1 MSVVQ
6 NSWLSPRDYI
16 LYKIFG
22 KPMIVENEK
31 FLVDPTDLLLNAK
44 DRIFRANDYPY
55 QIDEGNHWVLWYC
68 DIKQM
73 FDSDTI
79 TRHIDEDIRRL
90 VDNYMYC
97 DEVAKV
103 ELDKQGNNI
112 FVKQQIAYYKK
123 NDATEKI
130 LVKVVGVHHDDFP
143 NIYYT
148 IQPCDPSS
156 ATFDEKQTDANRL
169 SIVKD
174 KDVEQPS
181 PNPPSPSPAA
191 VPINNNCIILN
202 ISHNKKDIPIR
213 IDPKSTV
220 LQLKEE
226 ISTKTG
232 VAIKEMKLTSK
243 GTVMKDNQ
251 VSISKSDL
259 VHNSK
264 IVLTKAKAR

>member
-1 MSVVQ
+1 MLNFFSGEKKPEAP
-6 NSWLSPRDYI
+6 SPEKQR
-16 LYKIFG
+16 
-22 KPMIVENEK
+22 PMNFDTTTTTTSDAAPKSPAAASSSGE
-31 FLVDPTDLLLNAK
+31 AK
-44 DRIFRANDYPY
+44 LEY
-55 QIDEGNHWVLWYC
+55 
-68 DIKQM
+68 
-73 FDSDTI
+73 
-79 TRHIDEDIRRL
+79 
-90 VDNYMYC
+90 
-97 DEVAKV
+97 
-103 ELDKQGNNI
+103 DKQGNPI

>member
-1 MSVVQ
+1 MMLRCEISSDGDTLNELWQQYKWLPNAMQVRPNPEIMQVKEISMSVVQ

-130 LVKVVGVHHDDFP
+130 LVKVVGVHFDDFP

-169 SIVKD
+169 SLAD
-174 KDVEQPS
+174 GALQNTQLTVEERPVRYNFAWSVYS
-181 PNPPSPSPAA
+181 PLSLFLADSLYFLFLFYSCPVLSG
-191 VPINNNCIILN
+191 ILTR
-202 ISHNKKDIPIR
+202 K
-213 IDPKSTV
+213 
-220 LQLKEE
+220 
-226 ISTKTG
+226 
-232 VAIKEMKLTSK
+232 
-243 GTVMKDNQ
+243 
-251 VSISKSDL
+251 
-259 VHNSK
+259 
-264 IVLTKAKAR
+264 